1 MPTTTRRMKYRLAHV
16 LTSRIP
22 SYITT
27 FQFSP
32 VNTWKMVTKDQKISS
47 KLCLAL
53 WPRPSRARYSALTC
67 SVVRVLGLNLSPE
80 YIWHSPPAPLSSN
93 VTHWPTREASHG
105 A

>member
-1 MPTTTRRMKYRLAHV
+1 MKYRLAHV

-32 VNTWKMVTKDQKISS
+32 VNTWKNGDERPEDIVEIV
-47 KLCLAL
+47 
-53 WPRPSRARYSALTC
+53 PRVVAPPLVAPGTRLTC
-67 SVVRVLGLNLSPE
+67 SVVRVLGLNFSPE